1 MLSSGSQGPHGTVLQ
16 LMDAMV
22 KTSPK
27 TLVLGLG
34 NAMLSDLGAGIE
46 VIHRLRRR
54 RPRPPDVDLVRV
66 GLVNVSLAQVIGQYA
81 NLIVV
86 ESRPVGGEAGSLV
99 ELQGPRMDA
108 FLAQQTGDDA
118 TLSDVLALL
127 ETDGH
132 LPRQRTLMLV
142 QPGSARV
149 GHGLSRPVSEALP
162 EMIERVLV
170 RAQDWNGRLRQ
181 TPGASLVGSLP
192 G

>member
-1 MLSSGSQGPHGTVLQ
+1 MLSSGSQGPNGAVLQ

-86 ESRPVGGEAGSLV
+86 EQASYFNIEITFKQHAAVGIPVTLLSL
-99 ELQGPRMDA
+99 A
-108 FLAQQTGDDA
+108 
-118 TLSDVLALL
+118 
-127 ETDGH
+127 
-132 LPRQRTLMLV
+132 
-142 QPGSARV
+142 
-149 GHGLSRPVSEALP
+149 
-162 EMIERVLV
+162 I
-170 RAQDWNGRLRQ
+170 
-181 TPGASLVGSLP
+181 LVGWVAAVR
-192 G
+192 